1 MVSEPGWRGAV
12 REGMDS
18 AGKVRP
24 VCAQQPATFSLPSF
38 GHLFWETMRS
48 FIICKNEGGET
59 SLSCS
64 ESCTGWDHLSDIIES
79 LGCSAGGS
87 MQPWTN
93 TYTYICEFKTLF
105 VCLSEKQKHLER
117 RKRDPGQS
125 GRSIFEKQALCFFPL

>member
-1 MVSEPGWRGAV
+1 MSNTGNELWTVVSEPGWRGAV

-24 VCAQQPATFSLPSF
+24 VCAQQPATFSLLSF

-64 ESCTGWDHLSDIIES
+64 ESCTGWDHLSDVIES

-87 MQPWTN
+87 VQPWTN

-105 VCLSEKQKHLER
+105 VCSV
-117 RKRDPGQS
+117 
-125 GRSIFEKQALCFFPL
+125 